1 MKTLSTYKELYNT
14 NVAVTCTDGRIY
26 TGEWTGWEL
35 PTEDDPVPENI
46 ILELSDG
53 EGLFALYA
61 KEIESMAA
69 YGTADVVNGLALGS
83 RASLGSRSSQDNV
96 SLSDAQNCTEFDGKA
111 QEDACSCCCE
121 EKADHDSAG
130 DAAADLIAETST
142 DAAMERNKSCC
153 CRHTDRSEKEVRD
166 LISRLNRIEGQI
178 RGIRGMVEN
187 DSYCID
193 ILTQVSAA
201 SAALNGFSRVL
212 MANHIKSCVANDIKE
227 GREDKLDELLKF
239 LPKMMK

>member
-1 MKTLSTYKELYNT
+1 MENLSIYKELYNSR
-14 NVAVTCTDGRIY
+14 VVVSCTDGRIY

-69 YGTADVVNGLALGS
+69 YGTADVVNGLALGG
-83 RASLGSRSSQDNV
+83 RASLGSRASQDSASQSIAN
-96 SLSDAQNCTEFDGKA
+96 SESDGKA

-142 DAAMERNKSCC
+142 DAAMERNKACC